1 METVN
6 IIRNENRKHYKDWKQ
21 ETIQGERKQEK
32 TQGNRKQYNE
42 TGNNETK
49 RKLYMNNKNKLL
61 CTVKKDFFDKSLIT
75 FFAVSVRK
83 NFLLDLQV
91 LEQLQLCKKCNSA
104 FANIKPG
111 EFMYSPKSHK
121 YTL

>member
-21 ETIQGERKQEK
+21 ETIQEERKQEK
-32 TQGNRKQYNE
+32 TQGIETGNNTREQETTKGME

-61 CTVKKDFFDKSLIT
+61 CTVKKDFF
-75 FFAVSVRK
+75 
-83 NFLLDLQV
+83 
-91 LEQLQLCKKCNSA
+91 
-104 FANIKPG
+104 
-111 EFMYSPKSHK
+111 
-121 YTL
+121 